1 MAVEAARDPGLQ
13 PERTLLSWR
22 RTVLTLIITD
32 FLIWRAWLISATAGA
47 AHSEGL
53 GIAAGVASL
62 ATVVLAVC
70 ILSRALQFRS
80 SAEAP
85 PAILMKAA
93 SGALLALAAAVI
105 GSIVFSALPA
115 VG

>member
-1 MAVEAARDPGLQ
+1 MAEEAARDPGLQ

-53 GIAAGVASL
+53 GIAAA
-62 ATVVLAVC
+62 VLAAWFAFVM
-70 ILSRALQFRS
+70 LTRPAAR
-80 SAEAP
+80 P
-85 PAILMKAA
+85 PA
-93 SGALLALAAAVI
+93 SG
-105 GSIVFSALPA
+105 
-115 VG
+115 